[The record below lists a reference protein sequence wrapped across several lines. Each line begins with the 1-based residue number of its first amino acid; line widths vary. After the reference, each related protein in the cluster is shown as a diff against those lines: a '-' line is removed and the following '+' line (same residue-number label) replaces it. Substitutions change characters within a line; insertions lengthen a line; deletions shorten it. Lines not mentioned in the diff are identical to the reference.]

1 MWAEA
6 LGFCKKGEGFAWIAD
21 PDVPLNTSSGNLGAG
36 RMHGIP
42 HLMDSCLQVMGKAG
56 ERQVPDARY
65 AVATMATVQIG
76 GGLVFGREPN

>member
-1 MWAEA
+1 
-6 LGFCKKGEGFAWIAD
+6 
-21 PDVPLNTSSGNLGAG
+21 
-36 RMHGIP
+36 MHGIP

-76 GGLVFGREPN
+76 GGVVFGREPN